1 MKKLI
6 LILMT
11 LSILGIASTRAGTVY
26 HNNYHGTYYHGGR
39 GYYGHGNQRYYGGGY
54 YHGRYYNPGYYPG
67 YYPFFGGVPVPF
79 VPFVP
84 FIPLPGF

>member
-11 LSILGIASTRAGTVY
+11 LSVFEIASTRAGNVY

-79 VPFVP
+79 VPF
-84 FIPLPGF
+84 IPLPGF